1 MDNEKIR
8 AEFEKWADDNGF
20 RIGERPLLWLAWQ
33 ASRAALAVE
42 LPTRFDAGFDAVLHE
57 HQDGEVLEYEA
68 TVAALTAAGITV
80 KEGV

>member
-1 MDNEKIR
+1 MDNEKLR

-33 ASRAALAVE
+33 ASRAALVVE
-42 LPTRFDAGFDAVLHE
+42 LPKWFTTDNGPACHVIDILDSLG
-57 HQDGEVLEYEA
+57 
-68 TVAALTAAGITV
+68 AAGITV